1 MAKLLGSLIGGEPFA
16 LDVTARTRT
25 LKLHKYE
32 LATLDFSALSA
43 APNLESISSGQSP
56 MAVGSL
62 APLAACPKLNSL
74 SIPLVAK
81 DKLRESLGRESVA
94 IELLSLL

>member
-1 MAKLLGSLIGGEPFA
+1 
-16 LDVTARTRT
+16 
-25 LKLHKYE
+25 
-32 LATLDFSALSA
+32 
-43 APNLESISSGQSP
+43 